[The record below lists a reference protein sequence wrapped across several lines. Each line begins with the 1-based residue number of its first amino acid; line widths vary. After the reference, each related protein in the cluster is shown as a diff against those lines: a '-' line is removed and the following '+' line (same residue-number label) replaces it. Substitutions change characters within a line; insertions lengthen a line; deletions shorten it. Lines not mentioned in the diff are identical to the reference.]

1 MILDFYIISPVGVTP
16 NAIQLR
22 YIALVMLLVE
32 FDFRRTHF

>member
-1 MILDFYIISPVGVTP
+1 MLLDFYIICLVGVTP